1 MTAGDADNLRAPLAP
16 FGGATPPAPAWFD
29 AVLAQAPERRLVEVD
44 GARIES
50 LSWGER
56 GKPGLLFMHGNGANA
71 DWWSFIAPFFAAG
84 YRVAALSWS
93 GMGDSDHRERYSL
106 DLFVAEA
113 FGVAEAEGLFDAT
126 VKPIFVAHSFGGF
139 PLMAC
144 ASRHGDR
151 LGAAVMVDTPVR
163 SREEEAERR
172 RSRPDGPARP
182 HRLYP
187 TLEEALRRFRFAPE
201 QPCDNLFIADLI
213 ARRSLRETE
222 GGWVWKFDPFPWSE
236 FTIGDT
242 RSLLSGVACPFA
254 LIWGDR
260 SMLMPAELTERMLA
274 LLPAGSPAIAIPDAA
289 HHVMVDQPLAFVS
302 ALRALFA
309 AWPDASSR

>member
-1 MTAGDADNLRAPLAP
+1 MTAGDPENLRAPLAHL
-16 FGGATPPAPAWFD
+16 GGGKPPAPVWFD
-29 AVLAQAPERRLVEVD
+29 AALAQAPERRLVEVE

-56 GKPGLLFMHGNGANA
+56 GKPGLLFMHGNGAHA
-71 DWWSFIAPFFAAG
+71 DWWSFIAPFFAADF
-84 YRVAALSWS
+84 RVAAFSWS
-93 GMGDSDHRERYSL
+93 GMGGSDHRERYSL

-113 FGVAEAEGLFDAT
+113 FAVAEAEGLFDAA

-151 LGAAVMVDTPVR
+151 LGGAVMIDTPVR
-163 SREEEAERR
+163 SRAEEAERR
-172 RSRPDGPARP
+172 RGRPDGPARP

-187 TLEEALRRFRFAPE
+187 TLAEALRRFRFAPE

-222 GGWVWKFDPFPWSE
+222 GGWVWKFDPFLWSE
-236 FTIGDT
+236 FAIGDT
-242 RSLLSGVACPFA
+242 PSLLASVACPFA
-254 LIWGDR
+254 LVWGDR
-260 SMLMPAELTERMLA
+260 SMLMPPELTERMVA
-274 LLPAGSPAIAIPDAA
+274 TLPAGSPAVAIPDAA

-302 ALRALFA
+302 ALRGLLAG
-309 AWPDASSR
+309 WPSAT